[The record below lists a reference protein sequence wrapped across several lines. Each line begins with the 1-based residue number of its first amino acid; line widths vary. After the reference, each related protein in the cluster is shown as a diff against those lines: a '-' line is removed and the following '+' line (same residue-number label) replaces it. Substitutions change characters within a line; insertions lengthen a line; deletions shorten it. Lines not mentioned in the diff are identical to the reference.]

1 MILGGY
7 RIKLPFFLGSIEP
20 RHYSDNSLANKAYHE
35 LTSEIID
42 LKQELKQ
49 MVKNQKQLAVVKKK
63 ARRYTVC

>member
-20 RHYSDNSLANKAYHE
+20 QHYSDNSLANNAYHE